1 MTTLLEQI
9 KNKRVVLCA
18 GPGGV
23 GKTTSSAALA
33 LAAARS
39 GRKVC
44 VLTIDPAKRLADAL
58 GVQLT
63 NEPTEVDITPFTKE
77 GLSFDGELHALM
89 LDPEATL
96 RALILDNAPDRA
108 IADRVFN
115 NVIFQQLS
123 GAMAGTL
130 EYTAVEK
137 LHDLHA
143 NFDFDLIVV
152 DTPPSK
158 NVLDF
163 LEAPEYVSRFL
174 EENIFKWFTILDP
187 ERRAKSFGAGLLKR
201 TGKLIW
207 DVLGRTLG
215 VDFVEQLG
223 DFFRAMEFLAAEF
236 RKRALSLG
244 ELLRSSQTAAL
255 VVATTDDFVVSE
267 AAFLCREIK
276 DRKIPFAGFIV
287 NRTEVRPGIPDIGVA
302 IEELKGAAGDHPA
315 ASGLTDKL
323 LVMFNGRS
331 ERIAAEEKALGVLK
345 ESSSFHGHLTTLP
358 LMLEEIHDL
367 MSLHRLSIYMG
378 APR

>member
-1 MTTLLEQI
+1 M
-9 KNKRVVLCA
+9 
-18 GPGGV
+18 

-58 GVQLT
+58 GIALT
-63 NEPTEVDITPFTKE
+63 NEPTRVDPEPFTRE
-77 GLSFDGELHALM
+77 GIGFKGELHALM
-89 LDPEATL
+89 LDPEHTL
-96 RALILDNAPDRA
+96 QTLIRDNAPSLE
-108 IADRVFN
+108 IAERVFN
-115 NVIFQQLS
+115 NVIFQELS

-137 LHDLHA
+137 LYDLHA

-174 EENIFKWFTILDP
+174 EENIFKWFVILDP
-187 ERRAKSFGAGLLKR
+187 NRTAQSFGAGLLKR

-215 VDFVEQLG
+215 IDFVAQLG
-223 DFFRAMEFLAAEF
+223 EFFRSMEFLAAEF
-236 RKRALSLG
+236 RRRAVLLG
-244 ELLRSSQTAAL
+244 ELLASAETAAL
-255 VVATTDDFVVSE
+255 VVSTTDDFVVSE
-267 AAFLCREIK
+267 AAFLCREIR
-276 DRKIPFAGFIV
+276 DRNISFAGFIV
-287 NRTEVRPGIPDIGVA
+287 NRTQIRPGIQNIELA
-302 IEELKGAAGDHPA
+302 LEELHHAAGDDA
-315 ASGLTDKL
+315 AALGLGEKL
-323 LVMFNGRS
+323 KTLFVERT
-331 ERIAAEEKALGVLK
+331 ERIGHETSALETLK
-345 ESSSFHGHLTTLP
+345 ESSKFQGELTTLP

-367 MSLHRLSIYMG
+367 LSLHRLSIYMG

>member
-63 NEPTEVDITPFTKE
+63 NEPTLVDPEPFQKD
-77 GLSFDGELHALM
+77 GISFEGELYALM

-96 RALILDNAPDRA
+96 QALIRDNAPSKEVA
-108 IADRVFN
+108 ERVFN

-137 LHDLHA
+137 LHDLHT

-174 EENIFKWFTILDP
+174 EENIFKWFIILDP
-187 ERRAKSFGAGLLKR
+187 ERPAKSFGAGILKR

-215 VDFVEQLG
+215 IDFVAQLG
-223 DFFRAMEFLAAEF
+223 DFFRSMEFLAAEF
-236 RKRALSLG
+236 RRRAVRLG

-267 AAFLCREIK
+267 ASFLCREIK
-276 DRKIPFAGFIV
+276 DRKIPFTGFIV
-287 NRTEVRPGIPDIGVA
+287 NRTEIRPGIPSIGQA
-302 IEELKGAAGDHPA
+302 IEELQSAVGNDAAA
-315 ASGLTDKL
+315 AGLTDKL
-323 LVMFNGRS
+323 VVMFNERS
-331 ERIAAEEKALGVLK
+331 ERIAAEEKALTVLR
-345 ESSSFHGHLTTLP
+345 ETSSFHGHLTTLP

-367 MSLHRLSIYMG
+367 LSLHRLSVYMG

>member
-1 MTTLLEQI
+1 MSTLLEEI
-9 KNKRVVLCA
+9 KGKRVVLCA

-58 GVQLT
+58 GVELN
-63 NEPTEVDITPFTKE
+63 NEPTLVDPAPFVNE
-77 GLSFDGELHALM
+77 GLEFKGELHALM

-96 RALILDNAPDRA
+96 QALITDNAPEKD
-108 IADRVFN
+108 IADRVFG

-137 LHDLHA
+137 LHDLYT

-187 ERRAKSFGAGLLKR
+187 ESPAKSFGAGLLKR

-215 VDFVEQLG
+215 VDFVAQLG
-223 DFFRAMEFLAAEF
+223 DFFRSMEFLAAEF
-236 RKRALSLG
+236 RTRALKLG

-267 AAFLCREIK
+267 AAFLCREVK
-276 DRKIPFAGFIV
+276 ARKIPFAGFIV
-287 NRTEVRPGIPDIGVA
+287 NRTEIRPGISN
-302 IEELKGAAGDHPA
+302 IEEAMDDLRKAMGNTAAAETLCG
-315 ASGLTDKL
+315 KL
-323 LVMFNGRS
+323 LVMFNERT
-331 ERIAAEEKALGVLK
+331 ERITAEEKALNELK
-345 ESSSFHGHLTTLP
+345 ESASFYGHLTTLP
-358 LMLEEIHDL
+358 MMLEEIHDL
-367 MSLHRLSIYMG
+367 LSLHRLSIYMG

>member
-63 NEPTEVDITPFTKE
+63 NEPTLVDP
-77 GLSFDGELHALM
+77 GLFQKDGISFDGELYALM

-96 RALILDNAPDRA
+96 QALIRDNAPSEEA
-108 IADRVFN
+108 AERVFN

-137 LHDLHA
+137 LHDLHT

-174 EENIFKWFTILDP
+174 EENIFKWFIILDP
-187 ERRAKSFGAGLLKR
+187 ERPAQSFGAGLLKR

-215 VDFVEQLG
+215 VDFVAQLG
-223 DFFRAMEFLAAEF
+223 DFFRSMEFLAAEF
-236 RKRALSLG
+236 RRRAVRLG

-267 AAFLCREIK
+267 ASFLCREIK
-276 DRKIPFAGFIV
+276 DRKIPFTGFIV
-287 NRTEVRPGIPDIGVA
+287 NRTEIRPGIPSIGQAV
-302 IEELKGAAGDHPA
+302 EELQNAVGNDSAAA
-315 ASGLTDKL
+315 GLTDKL
-323 LVMFNGRS
+323 VVMFNERS
-331 ERIAAEEKALGVLK
+331 ERIAAEEKALSVLR
-345 ESSSFHGHLTTLP
+345 ETSSFHGHLTTLP

-367 MSLHRLSIYMG
+367 LSLHRLSVYMG